1 MTKKVI
7 HHLFVL
13 LFVAF
18 SVQAQEK
25 VTVYNTYDEFA
36 KNHPQFIQRF
46 PQHLI
51 ASFLGITKETLSR
64 IRKQSLK

>member
-7 HHLFVL
+7 LNLFVL

-25 VTVYNTYDEFA
+25 VTVYDTYDEFA
-36 KNHPQFIQRF
+36 KNV
-46 PQHLI
+46 LI
-51 ASFLGITKETLSR
+51 EDENIYVINFWATWCAPCI
-64 IRKQSLK
+64 